1 VDAGWLPTNNKG
13 EHMNKHIA
21 PFATPE
27 ALTAEAEA
35 ELETLVTH
43 YPAPKHARHRAHY
56 SIRDVLNRLAEGSR
70 IYAEARA

>member
-21 PFATPE
+21 PFVTPE

-35 ELETLVTH
+35 ELETLV
-43 YPAPKHARHRAHY
+43 
-56 SIRDVLNRLAEGSR
+56 
-70 IYAEARA
+70 